1 MATYMLEE
9 FYNLTFQA
17 SSNNHPCIRIAED
30 KDDGGTQVKNCPPV
44 LNFLSFFRWNMK
56 EPWTMTFRFQYLRV
70 TICSLWSLG
79 VVPDQHNAEIEC
91 LQWFWITFFPP
102 QVTKRVTR
110 WSQVSCRSTSIKW
123 LCSDEKSYKCC
134 WLVSYDMAIVAKKLD
149 L

>member
-70 TICSLWSLG
+70 TICSFWSLG
-79 VVPDQHNAEIEC
+79 VVPNQHNTEIKC
-91 LQWFWITFFPP
+91 LQWFYFLNYFFPTSGDQVSYKMESSQLQEHFH
-102 QVTKRVTR
+102 QVTLFR
-110 WSQVSCRSTSIKW
+110 WQKLQMLLIGFIWYACSCK
-123 LCSDEKSYKCC
+123 
-134 WLVSYDMAIVAKKLD
+134 
-149 L
+149 